1 MINKII
7 EILEKDCKKTPETI
21 ANELNVDVKTVKD
34 TIKDLED
41 KGIIAGYKALI
52 NWDKFD
58 KDLVV
63 AQIELRVTPQIGK
76 GFDRIAEKIYQFK
89 QVKSMYLMSGGY
101 DLSLTI
107 VGRNMKDVALFVA
120 EKLAPMECVE
130 STTTHF
136 ILKKYKENGEIFE
149 QDDTDNRQVIS
160 L

>member
-7 EILEKDCKKTPETI
+7 GILEKDCKKTPEAI
-21 ANELNVDVKTVKD
+21 ANELNVDLKTVKD

-76 GFDRIAEKIYQFK
+76 GFDRIAEKIYQFE

-107 VGRNMKDVALFVA
+107 IGRNMKDVALFVA

-149 QDDTDNRQVIS
+149 QDDTDNRQVIY